1 MTTLTDTRAE
11 GALTE
16 QPGRRR
22 ARRSAQRGS
31 PLWGVLAWMV
41 GILAV
46 FPVLWMAITGL
57 RQESDASTS
66 PPTLL
71 ARPTFDQY
79 RAIFDRDLLPYL
91 INSAFASVF
100 SVLLTVLL
108 AVPAAYALSLK
119 PVEKWRDV
127 LFFFISTKMLPV
139 VAAIVPIY
147 LTVKELGM
155 LDNIW
160 TLVVLYT
167 AMNLP
172 LAIWVMRSFF
182 LEVPAELLEAS
193 ALDGASLRVQLQHIV
208 APIVSPGIAATAL
221 ICFIF
226 SWNEFLFALN
236 LTATNAGTTPVF
248 LVGFVSGEG
257 LFLAKLCAAATLV
270 SLPVLLAG
278 WVAQNKLVR
287 GLSMGAI
294 K

>member
-1 MTTLTDTRAE
+1 MTALTETRTA

-16 QPGRRR
+16 APGRRR
-22 ARRSAQRGS
+22 RRTYKDGSRG
-31 PLWGVLAWMV
+31 WGVLAWLV
-41 GILAV
+41 GLLFF
-46 FPVLWMAITGL
+46 FPVLWMAVTGL
-57 RQESDASTS
+57 REESDASTT
-66 PPTLL
+66 PPTVF
-71 ARPTFDQY
+71 AQPTLTQY
-79 RAIFDRDLLPYL
+79 RAVFDRDIAPYL
-91 INSAFASVF
+91 INSATAAVGSV
-100 SVLLTVLL
+100 VLTILL
-108 AVPAAYALSLK
+108 AIPAAYALSIR
-119 PVEKWRDV
+119 PIARWSDA
-127 LFFFISTKMLPV
+127 LFFFINTKMLPL

-147 LTVKELGM
+147 ISVQKLGL

-160 TLVVLYT
+160 ALVILYT

-182 LEVPAELLEAS
+182 LEVPPELLEAS
-193 ALDGASLRVQLQHIV
+193 ALDGASLRVQLQKVV

-236 LTATNAGTTPVF
+236 LTSTNAGTAPVF

-270 SLPVLLAG
+270 SLPVLIAG

>member
-1 MTTLTDTRAE
+1 VT
-11 GALTE
+11 ALTE
-16 QPGRRR
+16 TRTAGAVTAPAGSRPRRKR
-22 ARRSAQRGS
+22 TGS
-31 PLWGVLAWMV
+31 PVWGVLAWLV
-41 GILAV
+41 GALFF

-57 RQESDASTS
+57 REESDAASS
-66 PPTLL
+66 PPTLI
-71 ARPTFDQY
+71 ATPTLTQY
-79 RAIFDRDLLPYL
+79 REIFDRDLLPYL

-100 SVLLTVLL
+100 SVVLTVLL

-182 LEVPAELLEAS
+182 LEVPHELLEAS